1 MERTTKRDFLKR
13 IALLGATTIGG
24 STLLA
29 ACGGSSDA
37 GSDAP
42 SPAASAE
49 ASNASNDTTGLTEDA
64 PSPAASAEASN
75 ACNDTTGLTETDLQM
90 RTSVQYVAET
100 PEAAKNCA
108 NCLQYIAPAAGSAC
122 GGCKLFKGP
131 VAANGY
137 CMVWAAQVS

>member
-29 ACGGSSDA
+29 ACGGSSDVD
-37 GSDAP
+37 SDAP
-42 SPAASAE
+42 SAAPSAE
-49 ASNASNDTTGLTEDA
+49 ASS
-64 PSPAASAEASN
+64 

-90 RTSVQYVAET
+90 RTSVQYVAQT

-108 NCLQYIAPAAGSAC
+108 NCLQYIVPAAKAAC

-131 VAANGY
+131 VTANGY